1 MEIYQKRLIKMIENI
16 VQKMKHILDDM
27 SYEFR
32 PYMSKDAYFNAR
44 GQVNHLI
51 FQCQDYH
58 AMQKDLDNFPD
69 FVENIFAL
77 YQKGKY
83 NKNTGRMI

>member
-1 MEIYQKRLIKMIENI
+1 
-16 VQKMKHILDDM
+16 MKHILDEK

-32 PYMSKDAYFNAR
+32 PYMTKESYFNAR
-44 GQVNHLI
+44 NQVNHLI
-51 FQCQDYH
+51 FQCEDAH
-58 AMQKDLDNFPD
+58 AIQKDLEEFPD

-83 NKNTGRMI
+83 NKQTGRMI